1 MSTIHSTFLSENP
14 YWLSGAPKQEFYLYL
29 ELQGAEAP
37 VSVERVPLNLALVI
51 DRSGSMSGD
60 KIAFAKKAAQFV
72 VDNLQADDRV
82 SIVQYDDQ
90 IDVVSPS
97 GPVSDKAE
105 LRRRIAII
113 EARNMTNL
121 SGGLLAGY
129 EQAES
134 TKADRYV
141 NRVLLLSDGLANL
154 GITDPAQLQQI
165 VQEKFRNAGIA
176 LSTFGVG
183 ADFDEVLMTNLS
195 EYGGANYYFIESPD
209 RIPTIF
215 AEELKGLL
223 AVVAQNVK
231 MKIQLPAGYFRCEKV
246 YGFPADITG
255 DAVQINFNDL
265 FSQEKKAVLLRLV
278 AVRPPDQNLEFVVTL
293 GYDDV
298 LETYQHLEHQQSLGL
313 ELTADANLVQKNAQ
327 TAVAEQTTLFIANDL
342 YEEVI
347 RLADRMHFDE
357 ARNQLAQLKMYME
370 KHFQSIPPS
379 EELKKLYEEILRY
392 EQQLARME
400 DMPLE
405 TRRFS
410 NKMSRSMSYSMRRK
424 KPLG

>member
-14 YWLSGAPKQEFYLYL
+14 YWLSGVPKQEFYLYL

-37 VSVERVPLNLALVI
+37 VVAGRVPLNLSLVI

-72 VDNLQADDRV
+72 VDNLQAEDRV

-90 IDVVSPS
+90 IEVVSPA
-97 GPVSDKAE
+97 GPVGDKAE
-105 LRRRIAII
+105 LRRRIEII
-113 EARNMTNL
+113 AARNMTNL

-141 NRVLLLSDGLANL
+141 NRVLLLSDGLANQ
-154 GITDPAQLQQI
+154 GITDPARLQQI
-165 VQEKFRNAGIA
+165 VQEKFRNDGLA

-223 AVVAQNVK
+223 AVVGQNVK
-231 MKIQLPAGYFRCEKV
+231 MEIQLPAAYFRCENV
-246 YGFPADITG
+246 YGFPADITD
-255 DAVQINFNDL
+255 DAVRINFNDL

-278 AVRPPDQNLEFVVTL
+278 ALRPLDQNLEFVVTL
-293 GYDDV
+293 DYDDV
-298 LETYQHLEHQQSLGL
+298 LETYRHVEHQQSLGL
-313 ELTADANLVQKNAQ
+313 QITADASLVQRSANP
-327 TAVAEQTTLFIANDL
+327 VVVEQTTLFIANDL
-342 YEEVI
+342 YEGII
-347 RLADRMHFDE
+347 RLADQMQFEE
-357 ARNQLAQLKMYME
+357 ARKQLAQLKMYLE
-370 KHFQSIPPS
+370 KHFQSMPPG

-392 EQQLARME
+392 EQQLARIEEMSHHE
-400 DMPLE
+400 RL
-405 TRRFS
+405 FS
-410 NKMSRSMSYSMRRK
+410 SKQSRSMSYSMRRK
-424 KPLG
+424 KPL

>member
-1 MSTIHSTFLSENP
+1 MSTIHSNFLSENP
-14 YWLSGAPKQEFYLYL
+14 YWLTGAPKQKFYLYL

-37 VSVERVPLNLALVI
+37 VSAERVPLNLALVI
-51 DRSGSMSGD
+51 DRSGSMAGD

-72 VDNLQADDRV
+72 VDNLQAEDRL
-82 SIVQYDDQ
+82 SIIQYDDQ

-105 LRRRIAII
+105 LRRRIGII

-231 MKIQLPAGYFRCEKV
+231 MKIQLPASYFRCEKV
-246 YGFPADITG
+246 YGFPADITE

-278 AVRPPDQNLEFVVTL
+278 SVRPPDQNLEFVVTL
-293 GYDDV
+293 SYDDV
-298 LETYQHLEHQQSLGL
+298 LETYRNVEHQQSLSL
-313 ELTADANLVQKNAQ
+313 EMTTDTNLVQMSAKA
-327 TAVAEQTTLFIANDL
+327 AVVEQTTLFVANDL
-342 YEEVI
+342 YEKVI

-357 ARNQLAQLKMYME
+357 AWNQLAYLKMYME
-370 KHFQSIPPS
+370 KHFQSIPPG
-379 EELKKLYEEILRY
+379 EELRKLYEEILRY
-392 EQQLARME
+392 EQQLAGMK
-400 DMPLE
+400 DMSHHERLI
-405 TRRFS
+405 S
-410 NKMSRSMSYSMRRK
+410 SKQSRLMSYAMRRK
-424 KPLG
+424 KPL